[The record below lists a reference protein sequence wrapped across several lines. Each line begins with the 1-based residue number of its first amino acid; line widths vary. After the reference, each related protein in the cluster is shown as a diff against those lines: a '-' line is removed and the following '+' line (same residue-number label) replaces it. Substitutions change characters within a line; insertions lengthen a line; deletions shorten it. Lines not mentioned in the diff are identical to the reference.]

1 MGSRILTEEQINAII
16 MNPIVLEAKDR
27 LATSNT
33 VSFTMDLPTEI
44 KAVLQDSLG
53 LDLPEQVPLRW
64 IKGDTPSHADVAR
77 SAFERTHLVYLT
89 DSEGTFNLGD
99 ESFPICKGESFVFP
113 HGTLH
118 GTSHTGTTPRLM
130 LGPMSEAADP
140 VGGFQLR
147 YYPTQADALANTN
160 QLGNLDDP
168 GVGPFIVGQTT
179 SGTTGGFTIWRIA
192 SNSTGSSNPL
202 VPYPN
207 GYEMTPDGYYY
218 VYPEAVCFA
227 AGSRILCDIGPV
239 PVEDLKVGMKVKTLK
254 HGYKAVTLLGKSKI
268 HNPSGTER
276 VRERL
281 YRYPKENLVLTGGH
295 SVLLDTVSGEQMA
308 AIRESFGKIFFTEG
322 KIRLMAKDDPEAE
335 LYPVQGTHEIYN
347 FVLEAPTEHMNYGV
361 FANGK
366 LVESSFPYWIKKG
379 MTLV

>member
-1 MGSRILTEEQINAII
+1 MDRRILTDAQIEAII
-16 MNPIVLEAKDR
+16 TSECVLMAKDR

-33 VSFTMDLPTEI
+33 VRFTMDLPMEI

-53 LDLPEQVPLRW
+53 LDLPEQVPMRW

-77 SAFERTHLVYLT
+77 SSFERTHLVYLT
-89 DSEGTFNLGD
+89 DSEGEFHLGE

-118 GTSHTGTTPRLM
+118 GTSRTGDIPRLL
-130 LGPMSEAADP
+130 LGPMSEDAEP
-140 VGGFQLR
+140 VGGFQVR

-218 VYPEAVCFA
+218 VYPEAVCFGKGTLIQCEG
-227 AGSRILCDIGPV
+227 GSI
-239 PVEDLKVGMKVKTLK
+239 PVEELKVGTKVKTLK
-254 HGYKAVTLLGKSKI
+254 HGYKAVTLM
-268 HNPSGTER
+268 GTSVIRNRAGSER
-276 VRERL
+276 IRDRL
-281 YRYPKENLVLTGGH
+281 YIYPKEHLILTGGH
-295 SVLLDTVSGEQMA
+295 SVLLDEVSGTQLER
-308 AIRESFGKIFFTEG
+308 IKISFGNLFFTEG
-322 KIRLMAKDDPEAE
+322 KIRLMAMDDDEAE
-335 LYPVQGTHEIYN
+335 PYLKKGSFPIYN
-347 FVLEAPTEHMNYGV
+347 FVLEAPNDHTNYGV

-366 LVESSFPYWIKKG
+366 LVESSFAYWVKK
-379 MTLV
+379 MNAM

>member
-16 MNPIVLEAKDR
+16 MNPIVLEAKER

-33 VSFTMDLPTEI
+33 VRFTMDLPTEI
-44 KAVLQDSLG
+44 KAVLQESLG

-64 IKGDTPSHADVAR
+64 IQGDTPSHADFGR

-140 VGGFQLR
+140 VGGLQLR
-147 YYPTQADALANTN
+147 YYPTQADALNNTN
-160 QLGNLDDP
+160 QLGYLDDP

-179 SGTTGGFTIWRIA
+179 SGTTGGFTLWRIA
-192 SNSTGSSNPL
+192 FSTGTADPL
-202 VPYPN
+202 VLYPN
-207 GYEMTPDGYYY
+207 GSGMINDGYYD
-218 VYPEAVCFA
+218 VYPEAVCFGKGTLIQCEG
-227 AGSRILCDIGPV
+227 GSI
-239 PVEDLKVGMKVKTLK
+239 PVEELKVGMKVKTLK
-254 HGYKAVTLLGKSKI
+254 HGYKAITLMGTSTI
-268 HNPSGTER
+268 RNPGGSER
-276 VRERL
+276 IRNRL
-281 YRYPKENLVLTGGH
+281 YVYPKENLVLTGGH
-295 SVLLDTVSGEQMA
+295 SVLLDDVSGDQLHR
-308 AIRESFGKIFFTEG
+308 IKKSFGGVFFTEG
-322 KIRLMAKDDPEAE
+322 KLRLMAMDDETAMPYLAK
-335 LYPVQGTHEIYN
+335 GTFPIYN
-347 FVLEAPTEHMNYGV
+347 FVLEAPNENTNYGV

-366 LVESSFPYWIKKG
+366 LVESSFPYWVKK
-379 MTLV
+379 MNAL

>member
-16 MNPIVLEAKDR
+16 MNPIVLEAKER

-33 VSFTMDLPTEI
+33 VRFTMDLPTEI
-44 KAVLQDSLG
+44 KAVLQESLG

-64 IKGDTPSHADVAR
+64 IQGDTPSHADFGR

-140 VGGFQLR
+140 VGGLQLR
-147 YYPTQADALANTN
+147 YYPTQADALNNTN
-160 QLGNLDDP
+160 QLGYLDDP
-168 GVGPFIVGQTT
+168 VVGPFIVGQTT
-179 SGTTGGFTIWRIA
+179 SGTTGGFTLWRIA
-192 SNSTGSSNPL
+192 FSTGTADPL
-202 VPYPN
+202 ALYPN
-207 GYEMTPDGYYY
+207 GSGLINDGYYD
-218 VYPEAVCFA
+218 VYPDSVCFA
-227 AGSRILCDIGPV
+227 AGSRILCDTGLV
-239 PVEDLKVGMKVKTLK
+239 AVEDLKVGTMVKTLRN
-254 HGYKAVTLLGKSKI
+254 GYRAVTLVGKSRI
-268 HNPSGTER
+268 YNSNSSER

-295 SVLLDTVSGEQMA
+295 SVLLDAVSGEQMQT
-308 AIRESFGKIFFTEG
+308 IKKSFGKLFLTEG

-335 LYPVQGTHEIYN
+335 FYPVQGPHEIYN
-347 FVLEAPTEHMNYGV
+347 FALSTEDKNYGV
-361 FANGK
+361 YANGK
-366 LVESSFPYWIKKG
+366 LVECSFPYWIKKG